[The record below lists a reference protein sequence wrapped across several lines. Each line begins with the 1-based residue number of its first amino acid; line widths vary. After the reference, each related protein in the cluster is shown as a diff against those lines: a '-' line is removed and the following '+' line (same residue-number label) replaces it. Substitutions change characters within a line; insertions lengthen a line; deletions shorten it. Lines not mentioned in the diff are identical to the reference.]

1 MADSPLDTLRAW
13 MEAGLAGYTVNWR
26 SEPKTSDLSRW
37 RAFRQSD
44 KAALQQA
51 SGWQSGRKY
60 VVDPLPERISL
71 AYADFLY
78 NEPPLAQA
86 ASNEDQVVLINLLNG
101 NRWGSRL
108 RVAEDIC
115 VSEREVWWRIY
126 KDLRQLTWPILQ
138 WTSRINVVP
147 YEVGETV
154 LACAFITDLGK
165 LQAAESAPAY
175 RLIEYHEDFRV
186 QNVLYEV
193 ASGQGSSSSKG
204 VGQVVPLAKH
214 PVTAQI
220 EDEWL
225 HGLPMLAGRVKNEEW
240 MTSIYDGIED
250 MLLEMNETWSVDG
263 ENFRLSGKKRAI
275 LDRKYANEQGN
286 LDPAEEI
293 LWAESDFNELDGGDA
308 PFKILEYSYDAND
321 AGNRLDRLERAALT
335 RVGLAKQLVDA
346 NASEGLAQ
354 TGTALRVRLMP
365 TVASIRGKAKE
376 WADTLP
382 KVIGLLQRVDSES
395 PEFDHK
401 WLNPEG
407 TPSIVLQDPFP
418 PDLQEE
424 ADRHGSL
431 LGSEL
436 ESIENALQEL
446 RPKWTY
452 EQRMFEACRI
462 LANRDGVVL
471 DKEGNQVTSDMA
483 SQFTLTEDTTAGKG
497 GTQSP
502 DRPAVRAQ
510 PGLTATPGT
519 VAA

>member
-13 MEAGLAGYTVNWR
+13 MEEGIAGYTINWR
-26 SEPKTSDLSRW
+26 TETKTADLTRW

-44 KAALQQA
+44 KPALMGFSSWQA
-51 SGWQSGRKY
+51 GRKY
-60 VVDPLPERISL
+60 VIDPLPERISL
-71 AYADFLY
+71 AYADFLF

-86 ASNEDQVVLINLLNG
+86 ASNEDQVVLTNLLNG

-126 KDLRQLTWPILQ
+126 KDIRQLTWPILQ

-147 YEVGETV
+147 YEVGETI
-154 LACAFITDLGK
+154 LACAFVTDLGK
-165 LQAAESAPAY
+165 LDVAESAPSY

-186 QNVLYEV
+186 NNVLYEV
-193 ASGQGSSSSKG
+193 AGSSSKG
-204 VGQVVPLAKH
+204 VGVEVSLEKH
-214 PVTAQI
+214 PVSAQI
-220 EDEWL
+220 EEEWT

-250 MLLEMNETWSVDG
+250 MLLELNETWSVDG
-263 ENFRLSGKKRAI
+263 ENFRLSGKKRAVI
-275 LDRKYANEQGN
+275 DRKYAKEDGN

-293 LWAESDFNELDGGDA
+293 LWAESDFNELDGGDT
-308 PFKILEYSYDAND
+308 PFKILEYTYSAND
-321 AGNRLDRLERAALT
+321 AGDRLDRLERAALT
-335 RVGLAKQLVDA
+335 RVGLARQLVDA

-365 TVASIRGKAKE
+365 TVAAIRGKAKE

-382 KVIGLLQRVDSES
+382 KVIGLLQRVDAES
-395 PEFDHK
+395 PEYDHQ
-401 WLNPEG
+401 WTNPEG
-407 TPSIVLQDPFP
+407 TPSVVLQDPFP
-418 PDLQEE
+418 PDAQED
-424 ADRHGSL
+424 ADRHNTLVSA
-431 LGSEL
+431 EL

-462 LANRDGVVL
+462 LANRDGIIL
-471 DKEGNQVTSDMA
+471 DKAGNQITSANAGEFSVADD
-483 SQFTLTEDTTAGKG
+483 STAGEG
-497 GTQSP
+497 GTQAP
-502 DRPAVRAQ
+502 ERPEVRAQ
-510 PGLTATPGT
+510 TAITPPATAPAT
-519 VAA
+519 VA